1 MSSTEESTLTI
12 LIADD
17 SNSDRLLLSTIV
29 KGLGH
34 DVVMARDGVEAVD
47 LFVNDKPDIVLMDAL
62 MPRMDGF
69 EAASKIKSLS
79 QTHFVPIIFL
89 TSLKEDSSLVSCLES
104 GGDDF
109 LSKPYK
115 KVVLEAKINAFQRM
129 LSMHQTL
136 QTQKTQIEDHNNHL
150 IREQEVA
157 KKIFDKVAHAG
168 YLDASNIQYTLSP
181 LSVFNGDVLF
191 AGLAPSGNL
200 MVLLGDFTGHGLGAA
215 IGAMPLAQT
224 FYSMVNKGFS
234 MQEVLAEMNIK
245 LKHILPV
252 DIFCCS
258 VMIDL
263 DMRNK
268 TVEVWSGGLPDC
280 FLYNNTEKNY
290 QIISSNHVPLGVL
303 DKSQFSDSTQIF
315 EMQNDDRFFIWS
327 DGILEAENQLGERFG
342 ALNIQTVFDQAT
354 SSDTIFKKLNQSV
367 AQFVG
372 NHTPSDDI
380 SMVEVKMVDEGQF
393 KQSYTPP
400 SFDDDQGPVDW
411 RLSYHLVPESLQQ
424 QNPLPQ
430 LLQMLLVMPNLRL
443 YSGDIYTILSE
454 LYSNALEHGV
464 LELDS
469 KLKQSSSGFAQYYD
483 LRKERLKA
491 LDSGY
496 INFVF
501 SYKGSAQSGLLTILV
516 EDSGS
521 GFDHKTYTSRESN
534 CSEYHGRGLALLR
547 ILCHEI
553 NYLDNGNKIKVVY
566 DCSLKPNGR

>member
-1 MSSTEESTLTI
+1 MNSYEESILTI

-34 DVVMARDGVEAVD
+34 RVVMARDGVEAVD
-47 LFVNDKPDIVLMDAL
+47 LFVNDTPDIVLMDAL

-69 EAASKIKSLS
+69 EAASKIKALSL
-79 QTHFVPIIFL
+79 THFVPIIFL

-129 LSMHQTL
+129 LSMHKIL
-136 QTQKTQIEDHNNHL
+136 QKQKTQIEDHNSHL

-224 FYSMVNKGFS
+224 FYSMVNKGFT

-280 FLYNNTEKNY
+280 YLFNDAENTY
-290 QIISSNHVPLGVL
+290 QVISSKHLPLGVL
-303 DKSQFSDSTQIF
+303 DKNQFSDSTQIF

-327 DGILEAENQLGERFG
+327 DGILEAENKQGERFG
-342 ALNIQTVFDQAT
+342 ALNIQAVFDHAE
-354 SSDTIFKKLNQSV
+354 SGSAIFTNLNQSV
-367 AQFVG
+367 TRFVG

-380 SMVEVKMVDEGQF
+380 SMVEIKMVDETEF
-393 KQSYTPP
+393 TQSYTPS
-400 SFDDDQGPVDW
+400 SFDDGLGPIDW
-411 RLSYHLVPESLQQ
+411 RLLYHLTPESLRK

-430 LLQMLLVMPNLRL
+430 LLQMLQVMPNLRL

-454 LYSNALEHGV
+454 LYSNSLEHGV
-464 LELDS
+464 LKLDS
-469 KLKQSSSGFAQYYD
+469 KLKQSSVGFAQYYD
-483 LRKERLKA
+483 LRKERLQGL
-491 LDSGY
+491 LDDSY
-496 INFVF
+496 INFTL
-501 SYKGSAQSGLLTILV
+501 SYKGTANSGLLTILV
-516 EDSGS
+516 EDSGD
-521 GFDHKTYTSRESN
+521 GFDHKTYSSRELDS
-534 CSEYHGRGLALLR
+534 SEYHGRGLALLR
-547 ILCHEI
+547 VLCQKI
-553 NYLDNGNKIKVVY
+553 DYLDNGNKIQVVY
-566 DCSLKPNGR
+566 DCSLK